1 MRSTFLMIIIL
12 LPLLSCSQHS
22 EKKKFVI
29 DYQGKEMSEDEIQ
42 DFMKAEMERFE
53 SLNTATDVTV
63 SKYDDVK
70 KALPEWFTNNASDPR
85 FQNIDTYNFEE
96 KIIQPYFTGKISPEQ
111 FLSIIDTLNDELRRS
126 IPYSFTKQYI
136 PHLKQQP
143 SILDKVLAIDRA
155 QLKGENS
162 FLIQCT
168 QQQPGFQK
176 ALEDSIASDTFSSG
190 KRYSNRGPYL
200 SRYAAIG
207 NNKAT
212 LALLTI
218 AIDKMPAE
226 GRLDSYKGNYL
237 NAFEYLMLNG
247 DDSIKKETRKLLFQ
261 YLTKGSMEAMGPV
274 RGLLTGEISDE
285 LKTLSQL
292 KRAGIDALTDA
303 DLKKNQESPFK
314 EYYLKHYVRNLGAA
328 ALPYLEG
335 LLTGKEDG
343 DRYYAFPALR
353 EVAQYCKLTDSD
365 KKSIVALMEN
375 VNQLKPGRYL
385 NQCVD
390 IVKILYPEKK
400 LTDVTPLFSDP
411 NGELEQYW
419 NRPTFD
425 VKNLDQ
431 YHDFLKA
438 IGLDVKDLSGK
449 DRYLFLK
456 EHQGYNSEWLIFGLL
471 NQVGKTLSYDCE
483 TGMWPN
489 PYDELLQDYLDAC
502 SADLKNYY
510 ALYHYEKLNEDLD
523 TKYTTLIT
531 DGSTGYLTNP
541 RDAGDWYDP
550 ISVEALV
557 NRALKD
563 KGIDKRFMQL
573 NTGDQTVFSVYCTP
587 GQLKL
592 LADKFGLGVPS
603 DYTDR

>member
-1 MRSTFLMIIIL
+1 MRSTLLTIIIL

-22 EKKKFVI
+22 EKKFVI
-29 DYQGKEMSEDEIQ
+29 DYQGREMSEDEIQ
-42 DFMKAEMERFE
+42 HFMKVEMEHFE

-63 SKYDDVK
+63 LKYDDVK
-70 KALPEWFTNNASDPR
+70 KALPEWFPNNAGDPR
-85 FQNIDTYNFEE
+85 FRNMDTYNFEK
-96 KIIQPYFTGKISPEQ
+96 KIIQPYFTGKISSEQ
-111 FLSIIDTLNDELRRS
+111 FLAILDTLNDELKRL
-126 IPYSFTKQYI
+126 IPYSFIKQHI
-136 PHLKQQP
+136 QHLKQQP

-168 QQQPGFQK
+168 QQQLGFQK

-190 KRYSNRGPYL
+190 KWYSNRSPYL

-207 NNKAT
+207 NNNAT
-212 LALLTI
+212 LALLII
-218 AIDKMPAE
+218 AIDKMPAGE
-226 GRLDSYKGNYL
+226 QLDSHEENYL

-247 DDSIKKETRKLLFQ
+247 GESIKKETRKLLFQ
-261 YLTKGSMEAMGPV
+261 YLTKGSMVAMGSV

-292 KRAGIDALTDA
+292 KRAGVDALTDV
-303 DLKKNQESPFK
+303 DLKKNQESSFK
-314 EYYLKHYVRNLGAA
+314 EYYLKHYVRNLGTA

-335 LLTGKEDG
+335 LLTGKEDV

-365 KKSIVALMEN
+365 KKTIVDLMEN

-390 IVKILYPEKK
+390 IVKILYPEKT

-419 NRPTFD
+419 NQPTYD

-431 YHDFLKA
+431 YYGFLKA

-456 EHQGYNSEWLIFGLL
+456 EYQGYNSEWLVFGLL
-471 NQVGKTLSYDCE
+471 NHVGKTLSYDCE

-510 ALYHYEKLNEDLD
+510 ALYQYQKLNEDLD

-603 DYTDR
+603 DYMDR